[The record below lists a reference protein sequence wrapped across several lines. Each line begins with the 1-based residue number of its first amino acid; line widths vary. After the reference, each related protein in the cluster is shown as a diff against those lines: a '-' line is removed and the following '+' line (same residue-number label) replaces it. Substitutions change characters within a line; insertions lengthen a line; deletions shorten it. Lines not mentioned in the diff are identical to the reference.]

1 MVVLVSLAF
10 ATFTEHAWEDYWIT
24 FRASKNLAT
33 GHGLVFTVGERL
45 HTFTSPLGVLLPAGL
60 SWLTGNHNDDLVLWL
75 FRFVSIAAL
84 ASAIVLL
91 FQILIRAQ
99 KHGMAI
105 ALGLALLALDAKTV
119 DFTINGMETGLV
131 IFFLALTLHGF
142 LVAGPRQVLRL
153 GFGWAGLMWSRPD
166 SFVYIGILA
175 LAALIFLPEPVA
187 GRTRKELWVSYFKAG
202 LICTL
207 LYLPWFLWAWWYYG
221 SPVPQTVVAKGTNL
235 APLSPIGLVWD
246 FLLFPFALITGI
258 SYHRWVFMPAYAW
271 FGDWHYTLRAVGIAL
286 EIVAAFAWVIPL
298 VRPRTRMLS
307 LAFYLG
313 LFFLSDVLRSVYPWY
328 LPTVAAF
335 GYLAAGMIYDQLL
348 DLAHSLPRLGWNR
361 GWLRHLVPGLS
372 LLAILLIA
380 GQALVTVLVA
390 RQMSVQQ
397 QLIET
402 GMRRQIGL
410 WLRANAGSPN
420 DTVYLEPLGYIGYFS
435 QLRMLDWPGLSSR
448 QVVAARRRL
457 GPEHQAE
464 AYLELKPDW
473 LVLRPDDIGGSE
485 IIDGKRFA
493 EFYALVTVFD
503 QSKRLEAVRWL
514 PGRSYL
520 QFDRTFL
527 VYHRKPS
534 ANTKPAG

>member
-1 MVVLVSLAF
+1 
-10 ATFTEHAWEDYWIT
+10 
-24 FRASKNLAT
+24 
-33 GHGLVFTVGERL
+33 
-45 HTFTSPLGVLLPAGL
+45 
-60 SWLTGNHNDDLVLWL
+60 
-75 FRFVSIAAL
+75 
-84 ASAIVLL
+84 
-91 FQILIRAQ
+91 
-99 KHGMAI
+99 
-105 ALGLALLALDAKTV
+105 
-119 DFTINGMETGLV
+119 
-131 IFFLALTLHGF
+131 
-142 LVAGPRQVLRL
+142 
-153 GFGWAGLMWSRPD
+153 
-166 SFVYIGILA
+166 
-175 LAALIFLPEPVA
+175 
-187 GRTRKELWVSYFKAG
+187 
-202 LICTL
+202 
-207 LYLPWFLWAWWYYG
+207 
-221 SPVPQTVVAKGTNL
+221 
-235 APLSPIGLVWD
+235 
-246 FLLFPFALITGI
+246 
-258 SYHRWVFMPAYAW
+258 
-271 FGDWHYTLRAVGIAL
+271 VGIAL

-503 QSKRLEAVRWL
+503 ASKQLEAVRWL